1 MRNQQTVRNG
11 SEVQATVGNQLNRE
25 VATDFTES
33 FRPRGPCEPP
43 LEESEPKPESWNG
56 KADRSD
62 WEMVAL
68 WFFVLVSFAASFFAG
83 YVIWAK
89 CNGGSPYWLPQ

>member
-1 MRNQQTVRNG
+1 MSYQHVIRKDG
-11 SEVQATVGNQLNRE
+11 EVQTTFGNQRTGDG
-25 VATDFTES
+25 ATDFTEG
-33 FRPRGPCEPP
+33 FRPSRCEPP
-43 LEESEPKPESWNG
+43 LAESDSKPESWNG

-68 WFFVLVSFAASFFAG
+68 WCFVLVSFAAFFFAG

-89 CNGGSPYWLPQ
+89 CNGGSPYWLPK